1 VEHRPPGHGPLPAAP
16 PRPAR
21 ARVTELTTALRKCPI
36 SELARFGRTLHTWRD
51 EPAAHFDHLAVSNGP
66 TENLNLKIKDTKR
79 IAPATATSTT
89 TGCGCCSTTP
99 ASKKITHRR
108 ESEPALQVRCV
119 EPVKCSPSCRVGE
132 ARRIPAASVTI
143 EAPAR

>member
-51 EPAAHFDHLAVSNGP
+51 EPAAHFDHPAVSNGP

-89 TGCGCCSTTP
+89 TGLRLLLNHARIQEDHSPTRIRTRAPGSL
-99 ASKKITHRR
+99 RR
-108 ESEPALQVRCV
+108 
-119 EPVKCSPSCRVGE
+119 
-132 ARRIPAASVTI
+132 AR
-143 EAPAR
+143 